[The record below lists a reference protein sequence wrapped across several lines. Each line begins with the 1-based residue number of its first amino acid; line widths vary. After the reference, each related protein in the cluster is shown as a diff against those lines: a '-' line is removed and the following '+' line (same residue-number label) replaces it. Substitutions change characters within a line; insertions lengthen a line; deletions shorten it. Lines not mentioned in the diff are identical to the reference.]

1 MKRLGLFLLAV
12 FMMAGVTGCGGGDDD
27 FSPTAANMAGVYT
40 PTKVTYVEGGVMV
53 TFVPPDISGSLNLT
67 AAGTYTIDLTIKGER
82 ITGSGTYAISGDTF
96 IVDGGDGSG
105 TITDDGRMLSLTIVE
120 GGQTLTIDFT
130 RT

>member
-12 FMMAGVTGCGGGDDD
+12 FMMAGATGCGGGDDD

-40 PTKVTYVEGGVMV
+40 FTKVTYTEGGLTA
-53 TFVPPDISGSLNLT
+53 TFVPPDISGTLNLT
-67 AAGTYTIDLTIKGER
+67 TAGTYTIDLTIKGER

-120 GGQTLTIDFT
+120 GGQMLIMEFA
-130 RT
+130 RS